1 MQPVRRVSTGTNV
14 SNVIHPDVLASFGNS
29 RARPKL
35 VRGYAVQTGWV
46 DIDNGPVLTAAT
58 VIGLRRAGY
67 SMIEA
72 RWRRQRREV
81 SLMRVS

>member
-1 MQPVRRVSTGTNV
+1 VSRGSKGANA
-14 SNVIHPDVLASFGNS
+14 SNVIHPDVLAHFGNS

-46 DIDNGPVLTAAT
+46 DIDKGPVLTTAT
-58 VIGLRRAGY
+58 VAGLRRAGY

-72 RWRRQRREV
+72 RWRRHRREV
-81 SLMRVS
+81 SLMRVR